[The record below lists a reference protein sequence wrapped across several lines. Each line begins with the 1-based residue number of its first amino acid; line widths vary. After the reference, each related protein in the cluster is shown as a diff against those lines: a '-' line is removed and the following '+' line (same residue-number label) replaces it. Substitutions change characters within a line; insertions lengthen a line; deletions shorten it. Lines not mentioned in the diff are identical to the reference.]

1 MPQFTSEE
9 HSFMET
15 MSTSQ
20 ESRIQVEC
28 TCYRILQFLGI
39 IILGLTAFLA
49 ARFFTNKTILILII
63 PYFLTGIFVL
73 IQGISGKKAMNNRRL
88 MSSISKKI
96 LEETSPS
103 E

>member
-9 HSFMET
+9 RSFMET
-15 MSTSQ
+15 MSTCP
-20 ESRIQVEC
+20 ESHINVEC
-28 TCYRILQFLGI
+28 NCYRILQILGL

-73 IQGISGKKAMNNRRL
+73 IQGVSGKRAMKNRKL

-96 LEETSPS
+96 LEETTPG